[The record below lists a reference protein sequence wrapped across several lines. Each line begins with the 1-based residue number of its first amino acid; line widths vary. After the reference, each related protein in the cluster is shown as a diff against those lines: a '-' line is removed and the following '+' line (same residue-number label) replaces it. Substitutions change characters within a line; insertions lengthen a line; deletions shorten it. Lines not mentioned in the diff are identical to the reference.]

1 MVTGWPDS
9 MATTDM
15 HYGASDG
22 LVRLIYAAV
31 TTLVELEFF
40 RFVRAAQRRVFG
52 YTDVVL
58 TTSRVSS

>member
-1 MVTGWPDS
+1 

-40 RFVRAAQRRVFG
+40 RFVRAAQRRGFG